1 MSAFEIQN
9 KKNSNII
16 MSRSEY
22 YEKAKKLAKKYD
34 YGKKKEVNKLKNE
47 WPNGSIDYWRISA
60 EHYQTK
66 LNERKKNFFTP
77 TVRQNLVIL
86 RDDGEITHLRG
97 NQKPLLLTKFTDRG
111 VNFTKSDLNRMI
123 RNPNLKINGLK
134 LISGVGSNVVFNIFI
149 KVVFE
154 FIYSGSK
161 IGITRKFGYALNKV
175 KTADITDVILR
186 EITAR
191 KIYEKYEFLEG
202 SEFEFSITT
211 LHLFSTFNKGD
222 EFKRNGMKLREASPL
237 QIANVNVDEKFK
249 DISGNC
255 VREFLKVRFNRMNAK
270 TIDKIGDEDGVSVI
284 EIVNFCI
291 KKKVKCIAYDIN
303 GKILMQNIPLT
314 RNRNLSPVYFQ
325 AYDNHLYALT
335 GPLKMKKTA
344 NFDKIEIV
352 KNGMLEVKKLLDS
365 GFLPTHLKATCDDDG
380 KQLCIYSFINNRV
393 KYVDNDEYETCLK
406 YLKMFKLEDH
416 IYDIIKIR
424 NLGVV
429 IERGYNFDANDD
441 GTKTYCKSKTFWPTA
456 GNFIKGGYTHSTYDE
471 FDKAKDA
478 NIITK
483 DKNKCYSYALATLGY
498 LIHFDYR
505 QNAIKVI
512 NKKYDGK
519 YNIKGHYLY
528 IIQPEQ
534 STILLPDVN
543 VYTGKTLI
551 YAHKQ
556 GVKFTILEEMTTQME
571 DNYMTDM
578 ITDIYDKLPKAHAK
592 EIINVFI
599 GTMEATN
606 AIKQHLKVDNIYN
619 KEENENIDG
628 YSFSI
633 NDKYSLNTTV
643 SERFS
648 IYNRKPINIQIKD
661 SARINLYE
669 AMLKLKLTNADVIQV
684 KTDSFSYYD
693 NGVKDTL
700 PTGIIDGW
708 KNEIFKPLIKTHKYC
723 KELLSFYPH
732 KDEMGECNKLYN
744 CYAGTGKTYKN
755 LNDDIPKLQ
764 ANGETFK
771 IITPSHSTLEEY
783 RTAKLPCQ
791 VSQYYGYNTHET
803 PEEDNIIFDEVGLL
817 DKKGND
823 FMFRLFLKGKKI
835 TAYGDYKQL
844 KPVKEDEHFNSKQY
858 IMLLFGE
865 NIEEMNINRR
875 NTFSMK
881 YYDKLIN
888 NEIDIQDE
896 VIKHNTDYN
905 KAEKVICFRNKTVD
919 KYNKKYLKSIGQKD
933 MCYEGAYLRCTTN
946 SLYKYNVYNNFYLT
960 IKSIDKNNVV
970 CFDNGLC
977 ITKNEVIKFFKLGH
991 AITLYGAQGK
1001 SFKSF
1006 HYPKDDYYFLNAR
1019 RGYTLISR
1027 LKF

>member
-9 KKNSNII
+9 KNNSNNI
-16 MSRSEY
+16 MSRSGY
-22 YEKAKKLAKKYD
+22 FKKAKELAKKYD
-34 YGKKKEVNKLKNE
+34 YGGTKEVNKLKDE
-47 WPNGSIDYWRISA
+47 WPSGSIDYWRISA

-66 LNERKKNFFTP
+66 LNERKANFFTP
-77 TVRQNLVIL
+77 TLRKNLVIL
-86 RDDGEITHLRG
+86 RDDGEITHLRKDA
-97 NQKPLLLTKFTDRG
+97 KPLLLTKFTNRD
-111 VNFTKSDLNRMI
+111 VKFTKSDLNRMTK
-123 RNPNLKINGLK
+123 NPNLTIKGLK
-134 LISGVGSNVVFNIFI
+134 FIPGVESNVVFNIFI
-149 KVVFE
+149 KVEFE
-154 FIYSGSK
+154 FKYGGSK
-161 IGITRKFGYALNKV
+161 LSETRRFGYTLNKV
-175 KTADITDVILR
+175 KTADITDAKLTK
-186 EITAR
+186 ITAQQ
-191 KIYEKYEFLEG
+191 IYEKYEFIIG
-202 SEFEFSITT
+202 GEFEFVILSIR
-211 LHLFSTFNKGD
+211 LFSTFNKGD
-222 EFKRNGMKLREASPL
+222 EFKRNGMKLREATPL

-255 VREFLKVRFNRMNAK
+255 VREFLKVRFNRMSAK

-284 EIVNFCI
+284 EIIDFCI
-291 KKKVKCIAYDIN
+291 KKKAKCIAYDIN
-303 GKILMQNIPLT
+303 GKVLMKTIPLI

-325 AYDNHLYALT
+325 AYNNHLYALT

-344 NFDKIEIV
+344 DFDKIEIV
-352 KNGMLEVKKLLDS
+352 KNGMLEVKNFLDS

-380 KQLCIYSFINNRV
+380 KQLCIYSFIHNRV
-393 KYVDNDEYETCLK
+393 KYIDNDEYETCLK
-406 YLKMFKLEDH
+406 YLKIFKLEDN
-416 IYDIIKIR
+416 IYDIIRIR
-424 NLGVV
+424 NLGAL
-429 IERGYNFDANDD
+429 IEKGYNFDKNED
-441 GTKTYCKSKTFWPTA
+441 GTKTYYKSKTFWPTA

-478 NIITK
+478 KIITK
-483 DKNKCYSYALATLGY
+483 DKNKCYSYALATLKY

-505 QNAIKVI
+505 QNVIKVI

-519 YNIKGHYLY
+519 YNITGHYLY
-528 IIQPEQ
+528 VIQPEQ

-556 GVKFTILEEMTTQME
+556 GVKFTILEEMTTLME

-578 ITDIYDKLPKAHAK
+578 IIDIYDKIPKAHAK
-592 EIINVFI
+592 EIVNVFI
-599 GTMEATN
+599 GTMEAKSN
-606 AIKQHLKVDNIYN
+606 VRQHLKVDNIYS
-619 KEENENIDG
+619 KTENENIDG

-669 AMLKLKLTNADVIQV
+669 AMLELKLTNDDVIQV

-700 PTGIIDGW
+700 ETGTIDGW

-732 KDEMGECNKLYN
+732 KDEMGENNKLYN

-755 LNDDIPKLQ
+755 LNEDIPKLQ

-791 VSQYYGYNTHET
+791 VSQYYEYTNDM

-823 FMFRLFLKGKKI
+823 LMCKLFLKGKKI
-835 TAYGDYKQL
+835 TAYGDFKQL
-844 KPVKEDEHFNSKQY
+844 KPVMENEHFNSKQY

-875 NTFSMK
+875 NTFSIE
-881 YYDKLIN
+881 YYDQLIN
-888 NEIDIQDE
+888 NEINLQDE
-896 VIKHNTDYN
+896 VIKHSIEHD
-905 KAEKVICFRNKTVD
+905 KAEKVICYRKRTVE

-933 MCYEGAYLRCTTN
+933 MFYVGANLRCITN
-946 SLYKYNVYNNFYLT
+946 KLNRYNVYNNFYLT
-960 IKSIDKNNVV
+960 IQSIDKDNIV
-970 CFDNGLC
+970 CFGNGLYLSKDRVKMC
-977 ITKNEVIKFFKLGH
+977 FKLGH

-1006 HYPKDDYYFLNAR
+1006 HYPKDDYDLLTPR
-1019 RGYTLISR
+1019 RVYTLISR